1 MKAFFRAARPLS
13 QRDDWSLD
21 DRARFNGLSEGYLLQ
36 FLSENKGAL
45 TTARRL
51 GFTLAHS
58 KPHQSLPT
66 AAGGKAADATPRQ
79 RAADV
84 TPAVSKS
91 PRAPQPTKATRH
103 AERPKSGTPPHAKP
117 HAPTVAVEDEA
128 GGGSMQDADKA
139 STGNSK
145 QRRAAKRS
153 ARHHALQLP
162 AQQPHTRKIGPWLV
176 MIFWVRLRRRARL
189 RRALED
195 LEELRDEMLDSWTP
209 SAKTRMGPRRS
220 STLRSTRAQLDLP
233 SASTHPGLNS
243 LWEREKGELRV
254 EAQAQLL
261 KLLLPPKAVGP
272 SHMASTSDSKVRCR
286 IFISV
291 REILAF
297 IFVP

>member
-1 MKAFFRAARPLS
+1 MKATFFQATRPPL
-13 QRDDWSLD
+13 QRDDWSLE

-117 HAPTVAVEDEA
+117 HAPTTAMEDEA

-162 AQQPHTRKIGPWLV
+162 HNRKIGPWLV

-195 LEELRDEMLDSWTP
+195 LEDLEELRDEMLDTIGEDP
-209 SAKTRMGPRRS
+209 NGTQEELDFALGTSATRPPIRLNSPWAQLSLGKRERRAQGGSSSSASEASSSSKSSGAMSHGLNPQS
-220 STLRSTRAQLDLP
+220 STRGRVAKRGGHAALR
-233 SASTHPGLNS
+233 
-243 LWEREKGELRV
+243 
-254 EAQAQLL
+254 
-261 KLLLPPKAVGP
+261 
-272 SHMASTSDSKVRCR
+272 
-286 IFISV
+286 
-291 REILAF
+291 
-297 IFVP
+297 